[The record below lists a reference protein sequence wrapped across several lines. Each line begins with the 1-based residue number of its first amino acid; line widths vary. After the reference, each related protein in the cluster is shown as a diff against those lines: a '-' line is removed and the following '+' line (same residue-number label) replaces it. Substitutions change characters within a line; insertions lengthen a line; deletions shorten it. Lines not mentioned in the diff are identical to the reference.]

1 MEPVAVQTAV
11 YQYEPK
17 SDKIEI
23 GRFEG
28 QMLLKCALLCNN
40 AAADEARANQTDEAL
55 LRLTDA
61 EDCARIRRENKR
73 LSEECF
79 DSPQKNDERAH
90 RIAW

>member
-1 MEPVAVQTAV
+1 MQTAI

-17 SDKIEI
+17 SDKTKWSL
-23 GRFEG
+23 EG

-61 EDCARIRRENKR
+61 EDCARIRCENKR

-79 DSPQKNDERAH
+79 DSRKK
-90 RIAW
+90 